1 MPHGDRAGV
10 CVVRVPSVT
19 PPTMPRKRAGRP
31 LRAFRRIGEHQSSVT
46 VSAHVSEAS
55 GVIEGAANDTRDGF
69 PPLGWEGLALCVR
82 IAYANPE
89 WDADKVERRARQMLA
104 CNVDNDDDLYLRL
117 RRAKP

>member
-1 MPHGDRAGV
+1 MTATLR
-10 CVVRVPSVT
+10 
-19 PPTMPRKRAGRP
+19 GRP
-31 LRAFRRIGEHQSSVT
+31 LGVIRRIGAGQSSVT
-46 VSAHVSEAS
+46 VSA
-55 GVIEGAANDTRDGF
+55 GVIEGAANGTRDGF
-69 PPLGWEGLALCVR
+69 PPLGWDGLALCVR